1 MPFRF
6 TVKTSSMKCL
16 NLRSEKFTGQLT
28 LPASKSISNR
38 LLILK
43 AVLKT
48 ELVIE
53 NGSSAKDTLDL
64 QTALQAIHTTDSAT
78 LDVGHAGTDLRF
90 LTALLSTCPGE
101 WLLTGSERLQQRPI
115 KELVS
120 ALQHLGATISYV
132 NAQGFAP
139 LQIKGQQLLGGSV
152 ELDASVSSQFIS
164 ALLMVAPRFKNGL
177 TLTLKG
183 KVVSASYITM
193 TLALMRQLDIEVS
206 WEANVISVKPLLE
219 SELHLKPRTFFVES
233 DWSSASY
240 WMAFVAL
247 SQSGRIT
254 LSGLEPNSL
263 QGDAV
268 IIKLAEVF
276 GVSST
281 FNAHGLVLQ
290 KDAKELPECF
300 EYDFTNCP
308 DIAQTL
314 VVLCCA
320 LGIEARCYGLETL
333 VGKET
338 NRLLALQTEL
348 KKLNVEVQIT
358 ENSLYL
364 PNVKPSQFPKQL
376 EVETYND
383 HRMAM
388 CMALLAMRVPQ
399 VCIKHPEVVDK
410 SYPTFWE
417 DVNYIFLEGNTI

>member
-1 MPFRF
+1 
-6 TVKTSSMKCL
+6 MKCL
-16 NLRSEKFTGQLT
+16 SLRSERFTGWLQ

-43 AVLKT
+43 AVLKA
-48 ELVIE
+48 ELFIE
-53 NGSSAKDTLDL
+53 NSSSAKDTLDL
-64 QTALQAIHTTDSAT
+64 QTALQSIYNANRAT
-78 LDVGHAGTDLRF
+78 LHVGHAGTDLRF
-90 LTALLSTCPGE
+90 LTALLSTYPGE

-120 ALQHLGATISYV
+120 ALQHLGATIAYV
-132 NAQGFAP
+132 NTEGFAP
-139 LQIKGQQLLGGSV
+139 LQIKGKHLLGGAV
-152 ELDASVSSQFIS
+152 ALDASVSSQFIS

-183 KVVSASYITM
+183 KVVSSSYISM
-193 TLALMRQLDIEVS
+193 TVALMRKLDIEVS
-206 WEANVISVKPLLE
+206 WEEAVISVKPIPE
-219 SELHLKPRTFFVES
+219 SELCLKPQTFFVES

-240 WMAFVAL
+240 WVAFVAL

-254 LSGLEPNSL
+254 LGGLKPNSL
-263 QGDAV
+263 QGDSV
-268 IIKLAEVF
+268 IIKLAEAF

-281 FNAHGLVLQ
+281 FNADGLVLQ
-290 KDAKELPECF
+290 KDAKELPKWF

-338 NRLLALQTEL
+338 NRLRALQTEL
-348 KKLNVEVQIT
+348 KKLNVEVHIT

-364 PNVKPSQFPKQL
+364 PKTKPSQFPERL

-388 CMALLAMRVPQ
+388 CMALLAMRVPH
-399 VCIKHPEVVDK
+399 VCIKNPEVVEK

-417 DVNYIFLEGNTI
+417 DIHHIFFEPKIDS